1 MSSEISLCTDL
12 LLIES
17 LLGDSKLTK
26 KAGVVSDLLDR
37 MKEYFGE
44 HIDKSQPTESV
55 LNLLA
60 PGTLWMVLR
69 GVGLG
74 KWGPLIGL
82 LLEVFHVNVGG
93 LLETLWTEV
102 KSLLATHGKVSSGQ
116 IDSVVNSAI
125 AAHNDPGNEDE
136 ARKGYQDLQQN
147 PDLSKGEENLFADD
161 HVYSSAELLK
171 ETRFLSLSMIA
182 YEDQKMRLTK
192 QADLSSFLGG
202 YSKGKAKGTSILG
215 RILGFVFKVALAS
228 AGLMVA
234 GDLINKFLGR
244 PNAIDGTYQAGQPES
259 EAPAAPVYHSTQTKF
274 PSKGDSPLP
283 RSWPLMN
290 NPANIES
297 MLVQFAK
304 DTYSGLDGK
313 EGLITGSSAFQAIA
327 QQIDWFNIHNTG
339 SAAIFLPPS
348 YTSKKQLVDA
358 FIDDVAKAA
367 G

>member
-1 MSSEISLCTDL
+1 MSNSEISLCTDL
-12 LLIES
+12 LLMES
-17 LLGDSKLTK
+17 ILGDSKFTK

-44 HIDKSQPTESV
+44 HIDKSKPTESV

-74 KWGPLIGL
+74 KWGLLIGL
-82 LLEVFHVNVGG
+82 LLEVFHVDVTG
-93 LLETLWTEV
+93 LISTLWTEV
-102 KSLLATHGKVSSGQ
+102 KTMLATHGKLSSEQ
-116 IDSVVNSAI
+116 IDGAVNSAI
-125 AAHNDPGNEDE
+125 AAHNDPGSEEE
-136 ARKGYQDLQQN
+136 AQQGYQALKQN
-147 PDLSKGEENLFADD
+147 PELAKGEEGLADD
-161 HVYSSAELLK
+161 KVYSSAELLK
-171 ETRFLSLSMIA
+171 ETRMISLAMIA

-192 QADLSSFLGG
+192 QADFFGSYNKS
-202 YSKGKAKGTSILG
+202 KAKGTSLLA

-244 PNAIDGTYQAGQPES
+244 PNAIDRTYQAGES
-259 EAPAAPVYHSTQTKF
+259 ETATAPVSVSHSTQTKF
-274 PSKGDSPLP
+274 PFKGDAPLP

-290 NPANIES
+290 NPSNIES

-313 EGLITGSSAFQAIA
+313 EGLITSSPAFQAIV
-327 QQIDWFNIHNTG
+327 QQIDWFNIHNKG

-348 YTSKKQLVDA
+348 YSSKKQVVDS